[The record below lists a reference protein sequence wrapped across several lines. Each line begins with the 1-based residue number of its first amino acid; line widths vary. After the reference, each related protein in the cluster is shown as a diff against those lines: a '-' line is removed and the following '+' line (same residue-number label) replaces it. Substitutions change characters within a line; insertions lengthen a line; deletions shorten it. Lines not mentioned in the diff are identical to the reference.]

1 MAELRENLED
11 VSPSPRVCKKV
22 RYSSSTS
29 PIVIDMHVPH
39 NSLHAATT
47 GTNPGYLSLR
57 SAKRKSASS
66 AELDHSS
73 HVRAASE
80 ISPAP
85 KDVAE
90 LTDFLHK
97 KLMAA
102 KSVDDA
108 KVCTIGGVVGD
119 FGRAINARVTA
130 DLYKENML
138 FKEQVERLTQEN
150 TILKRAAAIQ
160 LERLKEDENKERE
173 TEHLKESLLHYKE
186 RLRTLKVNNYAL
198 STHLKQASESTSVPE
213 NFHPDVF

>member
-11 VSPSPRVCKKV
+11 VSASPRVCKKV
-22 RYSSSTS
+22 RYSSTS
-29 PIVIDMHVPH
+29 PIGIDMHVPH

-66 AELDHSS
+66 AELDRTS

-108 KVCTIGGVVGD
+108 KVCTIGVVGD

-186 RLRTLKVNNYAL
+186 RLRTLEVNNYAL
-198 STHLKQASESTSVPE
+198 SMHLKQASESTSVPE